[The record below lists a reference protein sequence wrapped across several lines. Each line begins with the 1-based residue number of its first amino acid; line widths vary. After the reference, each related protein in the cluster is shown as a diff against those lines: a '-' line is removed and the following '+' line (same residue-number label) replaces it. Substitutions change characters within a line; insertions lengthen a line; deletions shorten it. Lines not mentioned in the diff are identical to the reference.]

1 MDISFNRDIIM
12 DWNVAFQQTLSLLA
26 FFLLRMQTGSG
37 HEHGHHGSAHNGEKP
52 TGFHDPKVVQDAE

>member
-1 MDISFNRDIIM
+1 MM
-12 DWNVAFQQTLSLLA
+12 DWKVEFQQTLPLLA
-26 FFLLRMQTGSG
+26 FLLLWMQTGSG